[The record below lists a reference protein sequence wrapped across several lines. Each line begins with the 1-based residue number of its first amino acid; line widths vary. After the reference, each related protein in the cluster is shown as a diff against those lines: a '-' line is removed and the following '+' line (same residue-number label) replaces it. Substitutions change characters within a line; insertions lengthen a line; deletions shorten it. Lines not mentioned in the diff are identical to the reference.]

1 MQSTISSKLFREQ
14 FNCSNLSNAEMQIWK
29 ELIKMVSQKHDS
41 LLLTQ
46 KLKKTNIAF
55 CAVFSLVFVC
65 LFYSLVKEP
74 LKQIIEAQNNHLELS
89 CKESCPRFLNQVLN
103 WNFPRS
109 STTHLAN
116 ICFWN
121 TSIQKPANIEISF
134 CKKGYTQDR
143 GEGIL
148 HHLGWSEYRGVK
160 VELLFNF

>member
-1 MQSTISSKLFREQ
+1 MYVKKCHSKKTNKQTNNQIPSQSFTYPLLLEDLFLQSTISSKLFREQ
-14 FNCSNLSNAEMQIWK
+14 FNCSNLSNAEMQTWK
-29 ELIKMVSQKHDS
+29 VLIKMVSQKHDS

-103 WNFPRS
+103 
-109 STTHLAN
+109 
-116 ICFWN
+116 
-121 TSIQKPANIEISF
+121 
-134 CKKGYTQDR
+134 
-143 GEGIL
+143 
-148 HHLGWSEYRGVK
+148 
-160 VELLFNF
+160 